1 MIRPMKRQFIAITIA
16 IIALV
21 ANAATKYAIKI
32 GDVILTDANTT
43 SAETLTSALKKDGV
57 LKSGSVSFTKIR
69 DGLARITLT
78 DAVLTK
84 SMHKGVIRL
93 GYDYNGY
100 DDFTDIYV
108 DINGNCSITNTASYE
123 AAIFSGG
130 SETTDNQRITFTG
143 GGSLTISNASGYAFE
158 GAHRGNVAIYMDGT
172 DGIAPNVTM
181 TGIIALIG
189 GNFTD
194 FTYWFKQGTFKATG
208 TECACRHIEVRMSF
222 QYSRELIDPEGAIT
236 QTYTVT
242 DANGNSTKYQ
252 SLCIDGTPVKSFTVG
267 AKVYPL
273 YLCGVQI
280 DGDNLH
286 KINDILTQRG
296 SLKSGKISFSESQ
309 YLGLHK
315 IYINDAN
322 LQYNGTILQNGDHNV
337 VEGTKTPGIDDLE
350 VEFGGENTFTGA
362 DNYCGIDNNR
372 APLKLIFY
380 QGASLTINAGYG
392 IMHNVAMGQDA
403 NPTGN
408 YALTITGN
416 NYNYGSEDPARLT
429 INATTHYG
437 IMGNYG
443 RIVYENAVTKINA
456 AKQAISFQDGAGVEP
471 LVFKERPEADTY
483 GFRHGEI
490 FTKEGT
496 LYVTC
501 DPAGNETGSAE
512 IGWIGKTYDI
522 KMLGVALND
531 YHISNPQALLPN
543 SSFAD
548 KIKFYPDVN
557 RLTFDNIGTNNTV
570 ESTASTSLPFIE
582 NNISELTIT
591 CSGQNAIN
599 YSGTL
604 LRANAPTKFKAANSG
619 YSLTLNSTAADA
631 VRIGTNASLDVVRGT
646 LIATGKTYGVRGVT
660 MGRPV
665 VCYGTLNMTGGT
677 LKATGGN
684 ASIGSLLEL
693 NLNQSTIITPTG
705 ATWNSAKHAV
715 VDASGNAIA
724 GTTVEIAE
732 NLITYAL
739 KVGGVDVT
747 NRNCDD
753 ILGNGTAVYD
763 PETLTLTLNN
773 ANLNANMYNLRSE
786 IEGLTIVLNGENHIK
801 NAVAGTHHGIQLEE
815 CDGTTIMGDGTL
827 TIESQGGRAIVY
839 RSSKTVSDV
848 YTTIKDATITTID
861 NGRYLSAAIY
871 GDNTTAKINLTLD
884 HTNIYMANGTLLL
897 QGLTLNDCYIAK
909 PENAIVGEGCI
920 ALETAQWSP
929 YNGEIEILA
938 QTQQE
943 TIVGDVDGSGTVD
956 VDDVNAIIY
965 IILGKKAASDYA
977 GNADVD
983 GTGSIDVDDVNKAI
997 AIILNK

>member
-1 MIRPMKRQFIAITIA
+1 MKRLLITLAITLLALTAGAAQYYAIAIGSNVFTDQQATI
-16 IIALV
+16 
-21 ANAATKYAIKI
+21 TTEE
-32 GDVILTDANTT
+32 LT
-43 SAETLTSALKKDGV
+43 EYLTASGV
-57 LKSGSVSFTKIR
+57 LKSGTVGFSCTDDK
-69 DGLARITLT
+69 ATITLT
-78 DAVLTK
+78 DAVL
-84 SMHKGVIRL
+84 SNARNDGVILLGGRIE
-93 GYDYNGY
+93 GYDFV
-100 DDFTDIYV
+100 DFRDVEINV
-108 DINGNCSITNTASYE
+108 NGNCSITNTTKG
-123 AAIFSGG
+123 AAALFIGG
-130 SETTDNQRITFTG
+130 VGTTKSQNVTFTG
-143 GGSLTISNASGYAFE
+143 NGNLTLTNSSGTGSGIMARYRVYVTINMNGPNITTTGSAGVMSL
-158 GAHRGNVAIYMDGT
+158 GNTVFIY
-172 DGIAPNVTM
+172 
-181 TGIIALIG
+181 
-189 GNFTD
+189 NFRE
-194 FTYWFKQGTFKATG
+194 GTFKAEGVPYACQHESTMGFHIFG
-208 TECACRHIEVRMSF
+208 TRT
-222 QYSRELIDPEGAIT
+222 LLDPIGAAVD
-236 QTYTVT
+236 TY
-242 DANGNSTKYQ
+242 NGIQ
-252 SLCIDGTPVKSFTVG
+252 SLCLNKYPVKSFTVG

-273 YLCGVQI
+273 YVCGVQI
-280 DGDNLH
+280 DGDNRNT
-286 KINDILTQRG
+286 ISNILKARG
-296 SLKSGKISFSESQ
+296 TLKSGEVSTEVTSSGIP
-309 YLGLHK
+309 
-315 IYINDAN
+315 N
-322 LQYNGTILQNGDHNV
+322 LVFDNATIEYSGTIVQNGNHNLAD
-337 VEGTKTPGIDDLE
+337 GTKTPGIDNLT
-350 VEFGGENTFTGA
+350 VKFIGENTFTT
-362 DNYCGIDNNR
+362 DYVGIDNNH
-372 APLKLIFY
+372 ANISLFFY
-380 QGASLTINAGYG
+380 QGGRLTANTAYG
-392 IMHNVAMGQDA
+392 IFHNMAMGQDS
-403 NPTGN
+403 NPSGD
-408 YALTITGN
+408 YALTITGRD
-416 NYNYGSEDPARLT
+416 YNYGLYEPARLI
-429 INATTHYG
+429 INATNYG
-437 IMGNYG
+437 IMGDFG
-443 RIVYENAVTKINA
+443 KIVYENAVTKINA
-456 AKQAISFQDGAGVEP
+456 AKQAIVFQYRDGIEP
-471 LVFKERPEADTY
+471 LVFKERNEEDTH
-483 GFRHGEI
+483 GFRHGEKL
-490 FTKEGT
+490 TKTG
-496 LYVTC
+496 LSYISC
-501 DPAGNETGSAE
+501 DAAGNETGSVE

-522 KMLGVALND
+522 KFTGINFTDFHYWHPEAMFGND
-531 YHISNPQALLPN
+531 LAKIATFNPKTSTLTFNHISA
-543 SSFAD
+543 SST
-548 KIKFYPDVN
+548 I
-557 RLTFDNIGTNNTV
+557 

-582 NNISELTIT
+582 NNISGLTIM
-591 CSGQNAIN
+591 CNGQNKIN
-599 YSGTL
+599 YKGTL
-604 LRANAPTKFKAANSG
+604 LRVNAPTKFKAGNRG
-619 YSLTLNSTAADA
+619 FTLTLNSTEDDA
-631 VRIGTNASLDVVRGT
+631 VRIGSNGSLDVVQGT
-646 LIATGKTYGVRGVT
+646 LVATGKTYGVRGAT
-660 MGRPV
+660 RTRPITY
-665 VCYGTLNMTGGT
+665 YGTLNMTGGT

-983 GTGSIDVDDVNKAI
+983 GTGSIDVDDVNKVI